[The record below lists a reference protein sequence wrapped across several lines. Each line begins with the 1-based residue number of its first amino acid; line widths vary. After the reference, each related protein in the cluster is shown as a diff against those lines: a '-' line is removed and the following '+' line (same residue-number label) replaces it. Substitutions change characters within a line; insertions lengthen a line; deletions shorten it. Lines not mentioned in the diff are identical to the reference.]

1 MFARNLVILKVIV
14 SQESSANVELT
25 EDIRGCYTG
34 IGGLTQH
41 SSEQNHIFF
50 SFVWQGND

>member
-34 IGGLTQH
+34 IGGLTEH
-41 SSEQNHIFF
+41 SSEQKHFFF